1 MNIIDEA
8 KKKVFDKPISIF
20 EKAKNNFENHQ
31 RLKSAREHLRLNSS
45 NSNKK
50 RVRFGS
56 VAYNDTSFNI
66 LINQNENQN
75 ENKMRNS
82 ITVGKNKRNS
92 IVFFPTFNKSSN
104 SIKRYSDK
112 NKTNINNLH
121 VIHENHNEKHEEN
134 ISEKNSDSSFENDD
148 FKKYKIKNNKSES
161 MTQTYFNKKEKVK
174 LDQISILFSKAH
186 NQKLISFCGMKNYD
200 NIIFSSYFG
209 RKKKNNDRLKKE
221 KEEVNLF
228 DKKIKLVKR
237 YRIDIEDSAEGKK
250 RKKKFLDNIIE
261 LRTYIS
267 NSKTQPVSLRE
278 TYK

>member
-45 NSNKK
+45 QSKQK

-56 VAYNDTSFNI
+56 VAYNDTDFNI
-66 LINQNENQN
+66 LINQNDNQI
-75 ENKMRNS
+75 RNS
-82 ITVGKNKRNS
+82 ITMGKNKRNS

-104 SIKRYSDK
+104 SINRYSEKK
-112 NKTNINNLH
+112 NKSNNSLH
-121 VIHENHNEKHEEN
+121 VIHEKHNDKHEDN
-134 ISEKNSDSSFENDD
+134 TSEKNSDYSFENDD
-148 FKKYKIKNNKSES
+148 LKKLDIKNNKSES
-161 MTQTYFNKKEKVK
+161 MTQTYFNKTKVK
-174 LDQISILFSKAH
+174 LDKLSILFSKAH

-200 NIIFSSYFG
+200 NIIFSNYFG
-209 RKKKNNDRLKKE
+209 KKKKNNDRINKE
-221 KEEVNLF
+221 KEEVKLF
-228 DKKIKLVKR
+228 NKKIKLVKR